1 MDGKRK
7 ILIVSSLD
15 CIQVASRKK
24 YGKGG
29 GKARKAGCFSL
40 IIRVPSLN
48 YNLVNSRFFAPA
60 TYIVKVL

>member
-29 GKARKAGCFSL
+29 GKPSCFPLIIL
-40 IIRVPSLN
+40 IIRVAL
-48 YNLVNSRFFAPA
+48 
-60 TYIVKVL
+60 TTI